1 MGTDTIGKKLLPVVV
16 IGAGPAGLTAAYEL
30 TRQGVPV
37 VLLEQAPQIGGL
49 ARTVEYRGFRF
60 DIGGHRFFTK
70 NHEVLSLWRQL
81 LGDDLLVRPRLSR
94 IFYRGLW
101 FDYAL
106 RPLST
111 LVNLGAAESIRI
123 LAGYLRR
130 RLSPIAPETSLADWI
145 TNRFGRRLFEIFFKG
160 YTEKVWGIPCDEIRA
175 QWAAQRIQG
184 LSLRTAVFSMIFPVW
199 HRGDRLRTLTD
210 QFLYPRLGP
219 GMMWDALAGQIRARG
234 GELSLQSHAVALH
247 HDGRRVTSIETI
259 RGVQRIVLDMEQVIS
274 TMPLSSLIRRLR
286 PAPPVDVHEAAERLR
301 YRDFLTVVL
310 IVDLPDLFPDNW
322 IYVHDDRVMA
332 GRIQNFGNWSTG
344 MVPDRKRSCLGME
357 YFCFSGDELWS
368 MDDDA
373 LTVLAREELA
383 LLGLAPA
390 DRVSDGTVVRVP
402 KAYPVYDEGFA
413 DAVAVIRRYLS
424 RFENLQTIGRNG
436 MHHYNNMDHSILA
449 GLCAARNLRGERHDL
464 WSINTDEEYHEQC
477 SR

>member
-286 PAPPVDVHEAAERLR
+286 PAPPVDVLEAAERLR

>member
-1 MGTDTIGKKLLPVVV
+1 MGTDAVGERPLPVAV
-16 IGAGPAGLTAAYEL
+16 IGGGPAGLTAAYEL
-30 TRQGVPV
+30 TRQGMPV
-37 VLLEQAPQIGGL
+37 VLLEKDPQIGGL

-70 NHEVLSLWRQL
+70 NQEVLALWREL

-94 IFYRGLW
+94 IFYRGRW
-101 FDYAL
+101 FDYPL
-106 RPLST
+106 RPVNT
-111 LVNLGAAESIRI
+111 LVNLGAGESIRI

-160 YTEKVWGIPCDEIRA
+160 YTEKVWGMPCEEIRA
-175 QWAAQRIQG
+175 QWAAQRIRG
-184 LSLRTAVFSMIFPVW
+184 LSLRTAVFSMLFPVW
-199 HRGDRLRTLTD
+199 RRGGRLRTLTD

-219 GMMWDALAGQIRARG
+219 GMMWDALAGQIRERG
-234 GELSLQSHAVALH
+234 GDLRRHSPVVALH
-247 HDGRRVTSIETI
+247 HDGRRVTAIEASW
-259 RGVQRIVLDMEQVIS
+259 GVKRMALDVAQVIS
-274 TMPLSSLIRRLR
+274 TMPLRSLIRRLR
-286 PAPPVDVHEAAERLR
+286 PAPPGDVLDAAERLR

-322 IYVHDDRVMA
+322 IYVHDDGVRV
-332 GRIQNFGNWSTG
+332 GRIQNFGNWSVG

-357 YFCFSGDELWS
+357 YFCFAGDELWA
-368 MDDDA
+368 MDDAA
-373 LTVLAREELA
+373 LVALAREELA

-390 DRVSDGTVVRVP
+390 DRVSDGTVVRMP

-436 MHHYNNMDHSILA
+436 MHHYNNMDHSMLA
-449 GLCAARNLRGERHDL
+449 ALFAARNLRGERNDL
-464 WSINTDEEYHEQC
+464 WSINVDEEYHEQC